1 MPDNLVLKSIN
12 RLLGEDFFIPYYQ
25 RGYRWTEQ
33 QVLDL
38 LDDIWAFRNKSRS
51 TTDAEFYCLQPIVVK
66 KKTWHEK
73 GKRLSGWEV
82 IDGQQRLTTLYIILY
97 YLTKEYLHAESLRG
111 NYGKDSFTLRY
122 ETRKN
127 SEHFLK
133 DIHDDASNI
142 DFYYMSKAYRI
153 VKDWF
158 SNGKNMKDR
167 TDRENFL
174 STILGKEDD
183 RFSVQIIWYEAE
195 PQADGKELFTRLNMG
210 KIPLTNSE
218 LIKAL
223 FLSSSGFDDEA
234 FDETEKQK
242 LKNEIALLWDEME
255 LRMADQDFWAF
266 ISNVSQSNYANKIE
280 LLFDMMANKK
290 KREFDPLY
298 TFIQLYQRVKTKDQ
312 SLRKLWFSIEQYYQ
326 TLCEWYKNKNL
337 YHKVGYLIN
346 IGENLDELIAASLQT
361 RKDKFENKLD
371 GLISEKVNFQLADL
385 SYEENADHEKISRV
399 LLLFNV
405 ESIRSNASIAEK
417 YPFRFHKSTRWSL
430 EHIHAQNSE
439 GLDRNKK
446 EQWINWLNY
455 HVSLMEEIRK
465 NQNKDRRQK
474 FEELI
479 KEARAL
485 DRYRLSWEKFNA
497 LSERIIEQFSK
508 VSGDSADDMHSISN
522 LALLSQPDNN
532 VLNNSVFEV
541 KRREIIKLD
550 KEGKYIPICTRR
562 VFLKYYNP
570 MSSAEQFYFWSHDD
584 RVNYLHEMKTVLQA
598 YLPQQ
603 ESAEE

>member
-12 RLLGEDFFIPYYQ
+12 RLLGEDFFIPAYQ

-38 LDDIWAFRNKSRS
+38 LDDIWAFRCKSRS
-51 TTDAEFYCLQPIVVK
+51 TTEAEFYCLQPIVVK
-66 KKTWHEK
+66 KKSWQES
-73 GKRLSGWEV
+73 GKRLQGWEV

-97 YLTKEYLHAESLRG
+97 YISKEYLHTESLQAH
-111 NYGKDSFTLRY
+111 YGRNSFTLRY
-122 ETRKN
+122 ETRKQ
-127 SEHFLK
+127 SEQFLRE
-133 DIHDDASNI
+133 IHDDTSNI
-142 DFYYMSKAYRI
+142 DFYYMSKAYRVI
-153 VKDWF
+153 KDWF
-158 SNGKNMKDR
+158 SNTQNMKDR
-167 TDRENFL
+167 SDRENFL
-174 STILGKEDD
+174 STILGKEED

-234 FDETEKQK
+234 FDEAEKQK

-255 LRMADQDFWAF
+255 LRLADPDFWAF
-266 ISNVSQSNYANKIE
+266 ISNEPQSNYANKIE
-280 LLFDMMANKK
+280 LLFDMMAKKK
-290 KREFDPLY
+290 KREFDPLF
-298 TFIQLYQRVKTKDQ
+298 TFIHLYQRVKAKDQ
-312 SLRKLWFSIEQYYQ
+312 SLRKLWFSIEQYDQ

-337 YHKVGYLIN
+337 YHKVGYLIHV
-346 IGENLDELIAASLQT
+346 GENLDDLIAASLQT
-361 RKDKFENKLD
+361 RKDKFESKLD
-371 GLISEKVNFQLADL
+371 TMIREKVNFQLADL
-385 SYEENADHEKISRV
+385 SYEENADYEKITRV

-446 EQWINWLNY
+446 EQWQTWLNY
-455 HVSLMEEIRK
+455 HLTLMEEIK
-465 NQNKDRRQK
+465 KSQSKERRQK
-474 FEELI
+474 LEELI
-479 KEARAL
+479 TEAKAL
-485 DRYRLSWEKFNA
+485 DRSRLTWEKFSA
-497 LSERIIEQFSK
+497 VSERIIELFSK
-508 VSGDSADDMHSISN
+508 TSGEASDDMHSIAN

-541 KRREIIKLD
+541 KRRAIIKLD

-570 MSSAEQFYFWSHDD
+570 LSFAEQFYFWSHDD
-584 RVNYLHEMKTVLQA
+584 RVNYLQEIKTVLQA

-603 ESAEE
+603 EPAEE